1 MKFNFDQIKGIFS
14 GLKDKGTE
22 YAGLA
27 VDKTRDAARLAK
39 ATVELNSEKETLK
52 KTLAEL
58 GETYYEEF
66 RGSAEGLYA
75 QLCEEADAVRER
87 IDALQNEIDAL
98 KGSFKPEET
107 PDFEDVVAAS
117 EEPDIEVEITEE
129 N

>member
-1 MKFNFDQIKGIFS
+1 MKFNFDQIKGVFS

-39 ATVELNSEKETLK
+39 ATMELNAEKETLK
-52 KTLAEL
+52 KTFAEL

-87 IDALQNEIDAL
+87 INALQNEIDTL

>member
-1 MKFNFDQIKGIFS
+1 MKFNFDQIKGVFS

-22 YAGLA
+22 YAGPA

-39 ATVELNSEKETLK
+39 ATMELNAEKETLK
-52 KTLAEL
+52 KTFAEL

-87 IDALQNEIDAL
+87 INALQNEIDTL